1 MVQLRLG
8 MPPHDA
14 GGPVSRSVF
23 GLLTGLLGVAAAVL
37 LLCVALPVAGII
49 VSAAVGGLILALAG
63 IVMMIPFLAVAG
75 TVLVLMNRANPRK
88 GGPVRAHGYWH

>member
-1 MVQLRLG
+1 
-8 MPPHDA
+8 
-14 GGPVSRSVF
+14 
-23 GLLTGLLGVAAAVL
+23 VAAAAL

-63 IVMMIPFLAVAG
+63 IVMMIPFLVVAG

-88 GGPVRAHGYWH
+88 GSPVRAHSYWH

>member
-1 MVQLRLG
+1 MEQLRIGLT
-8 MPPHDA
+8 PRDA
-14 GGPVSRSVF
+14 GGPVSRLVF
-23 GLLTGLLGVAAAVL
+23 GLLTGVLGVAAAAL

-63 IVMMIPFLAVAG
+63 IVMMIPFLVVAG

-88 GGPVRAHGYWH
+88 GSPVRAHSYWH